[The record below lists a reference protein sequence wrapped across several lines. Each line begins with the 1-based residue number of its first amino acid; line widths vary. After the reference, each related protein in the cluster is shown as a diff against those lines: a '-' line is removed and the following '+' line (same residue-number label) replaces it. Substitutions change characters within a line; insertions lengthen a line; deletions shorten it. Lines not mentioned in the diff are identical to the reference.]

1 MLKEKIKGLKRR
13 LKEWNKTQF
22 GDIQQKLRRIE
33 MELNKLEKEGDD
45 RQLNEQ
51 EIKLRKQLQEELWV
65 AAHSNESFLK
75 QKARTRW
82 IKEGDGNSRFFH
94 LIVNWKRRFNMVRGV
109 LADGR
114 WIEEPCKVK

>member
-51 EIKLRKQLQEELWV
+51 EIKL
-65 AAHSNESFLK
+65 
-75 QKARTRW
+75 QK
-82 IKEGDGNSRFFH
+82 
-94 LIVNWKRRFNMVRGV
+94 
-109 LADGR
+109 
-114 WIEEPCKVK
+114 